1 MKYIVAVSG
10 GVDSVVL
17 LDMLVHGRLKLE
29 DGNWRASADN
39 IQPLTSN
46 LQLVVAHF
54 DHGVREESAEDAK
67 LVEGLAQKY
76 GLPFEV
82 ERVEL
87 GSAVSEEQARD
98 ERYKF
103 LQKSRKKHNA
113 SHIIMAHHQDDM
125 VETAIFNISRGTG
138 WRGLASL
145 KSTDGILRPLL
156 HLNKDEIY
164 SHARKHGLDWNEDI
178 TNQDERYSRNY
189 IRGSLIPKASN
200 SDPNFKSK
208 MNSLISNVQSLQ
220 QEIDEH
226 INSIL
231 ELARLDEANFILS
244 RHKLVMWPQEVS
256 LEILRAIVLQLD
268 PDWHPT
274 TLQLSL
280 MLNFC
285 KTSRPGKTYEV
296 SKNVKVSSTKSH
308 LEFTRLK

>member
-17 LDMLVHGRLKLE
+17 LDMLVNGEIELPE
-29 DGNWRASADN
+29 AEF
-39 IQPLTSN
+39 
-46 LQLVVAHF
+46 VVAHF
-54 DHGVREESAEDAK
+54 DHGIREDSANDASLVRD
-67 LVEGLAQKY
+67 LASRY
-76 GLPFEV
+76 GLPFDI
-82 ERVEL
+82 ERAEL
-87 GSAVSEEQARD
+87 GPETSEEKARD
-98 ERYKF
+98 ERYNF
-103 LQKSRKKHNA
+103 LQKSRKKHEA
-113 SHIIMAHHQDDM
+113 SHIITAHHQDDL
-125 VETAIFNISRGTG
+125 VETAIFNLTRGTG

-208 MNSLISNVQSLQ
+208 INSLISNVQSLQ

-231 ELARLDEANFILS
+231 ELARIDENTFILS
-244 RHKLVMWPQEVS
+244 RHKLVMWPQQVS

-268 PDWHPT
+268 SDWHPT
-274 TLQLSL
+274 TQQLSL
-280 MLNFC
+280 ILNFC

-296 SKNVKVSSTKSH
+296 SKNVKVSSTKFH

>member
-17 LDMLVHGRLKLE
+17 LDMLVHGKLKLE
-29 DGNWRASADN
+29 DGKWRASEEKFQIPN
-39 IQPLTSN
+39 SN
-46 LQLVVAHF
+46 FQLVVAHF

-67 LVEGLAQKY
+67 LVEELAHKY

-87 GSAVSEEQARD
+87 GSEVSEEKARE

-113 SHIIMAHHQDDM
+113 SHIITAHHQDDL

-156 HLNKDEIY
+156 HINKNEIY

-178 TNQDERYSRNY
+178 TNQDEKYSRNY
-189 IRGSLIPKASN
+189 VRRSLIPKARSI
-200 SDPNFKSK
+200 DPNFKNK
-208 MNSLISNVQSLQ
+208 MNSIIVRVQDLQ
-220 QEIDEH
+220 REIDSQ
-226 INSIL
+226 IRDIL
-231 ELARLDEANFILS
+231 NLAKIDDDTFILAR
-244 RHKLVMWPQEVS
+244 HKVVMWPDSVS
-256 LEILRAIVLQLD
+256 LEIFRAIVIILD
-268 PDWHPT
+268 PGWHPT

-280 MLNFC
+280 ILNFC
-285 KTSRPGKTYEV
+285 KTSKPGKKYEV
-296 SKNVKVSSTKSH
+296 TKKVRVDSLSNH
-308 LEFTRLK
+308 LEFKKF